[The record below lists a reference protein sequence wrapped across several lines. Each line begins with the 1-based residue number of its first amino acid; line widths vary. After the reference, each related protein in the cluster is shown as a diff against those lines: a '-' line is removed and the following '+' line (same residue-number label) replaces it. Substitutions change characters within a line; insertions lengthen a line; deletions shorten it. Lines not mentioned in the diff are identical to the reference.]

1 MNRISKIAFLFEEFG
16 VPSPSQQLLD
26 RFLMGY
32 PRDGALH
39 QPAVGSFVAYLPPTN
54 EGGLE
59 RRKAEFNLD
68 DAGTVEQ
75 AVEGADAVVI
85 VPRGSGATAND
96 RFVEIAVERAPE
108 DAAVFVHGALT
119 STLDRGRAVVT
130 RAGAR
135 RIALAS
141 GTPLAVTWRLP
152 ELEIPLEAPLTEAL
166 IVVQKS
172 PLQPGPY
179 GTLAGAELCA
189 LDGLLPLVER
199 RRGGEAGIRSVQLL
213 EGDAVWKGGERK
225 AWSWPLLAAALS
237 RSHTPQGDPVRD
249 GRTQDLVGLGLV
261 PKLAK
266 NPQAWLVEH
275 RDGFRSAILVLD
287 GVIADFNVAVR
298 EQGGGIRSAQLFRAP
313 APADQQFS
321 LLAAAVETFFTSRKA
336 PWPIERSLLTA
347 GLLEV
352 FRNPVTRTGK
362 ALATPHL
369 DLAYRIAA

>member
-1 MNRISKIAFLFEEFG
+1 MNSLRKMAFLFEEFG

-39 QPAVGSFVAYLPPTN
+39 TPSMGSFVAYLPPTN

-59 RRKAEFNLD
+59 RRKADFNLD
-68 DAGTVEQ
+68 GAPTVEQ

-96 RFVEIAVERAPE
+96 RFVEIAVERVPE
-108 DAAVFVHGALT
+108 GAAIFVHGALT
-119 STLDRGRAVVT
+119 STLDRGRAVAT
-130 RAGAR
+130 RAADR

-152 ELEIPLEAPLTEAL
+152 GLEIPLETPLTEAL

-199 RRGGEAGIRSVQLL
+199 RRGGESGVRSIQLL
-213 EGDAVWKGGERK
+213 EGDAVWKGGDRK
-225 AWSWPLLAAALS
+225 AWSWALLAAALS

-266 NPQAWLVEH
+266 NPQAWLLEH

-287 GVIADFNVAVR
+287 GVVADFNVALR
-298 EQGGGIRSAQLFRAP
+298 DQGGGIRSTQLFRAP

-321 LLAAAVETFFTSRKA
+321 LLAATVETFFASRKV
-336 PWPIERSLLTA
+336 PWPVERGLLTA

-352 FRNPVTRTGK
+352 FRNPATRLGK
-362 ALATPHL
+362 SLPTPGL
-369 DLAYRIAA
+369 DLAYRPAV

>member
-1 MNRISKIAFLFEEFG
+1 MNPIRKIAFLFEEFG

-32 PRDGALH
+32 PRDGTLH
-39 QPAVGSFVAYLPPTN
+39 KPAVGAFVAYLPPTN

-59 RRKAEFNLD
+59 RRKAEFTLD
-68 DAGTVEQ
+68 GASTVEE

-85 VPRGSGATAND
+85 VPRGSGTTAND

-108 DAAVFVHGALT
+108 GAACFIHGALT
-119 STLDRGRAVVT
+119 STLERGHAVVKQAT
-130 RAGAR
+130 AR

-152 ELEIPLEAPLTEAL
+152 GLEIPLETPLTEAL

-199 RRGGEAGIRSVQLL
+199 RRGGESGIRSVRLL
-213 EGDAVWKGGERK
+213 EGDAVWKAGDRK

-266 NPQAWLVEH
+266 NPQAWLVDH

-287 GVIADFNVAVR
+287 GVIADFNVALRSADARIV
-298 EQGGGIRSAQLFRAP
+298 SAQLFRAP

-321 LLAAAVETFFTSRKA
+321 LLAATVETFFTSRKA
-336 PWPIERSLLTA
+336 PWPVERSLLTA
-347 GLLEV
+347 GLLEA

>member
-1 MNRISKIAFLFEEFG
+1 MKSIPKIAFLFEEFG

-39 QPAVGSFVAYLPPTN
+39 PPAVGSFVAYLPPTN
-54 EGGLE
+54 DGGLE
-59 RRKAEFNLD
+59 RRKAEFNLEG
-68 DAGTVEQ
+68 ASTVEE
-75 AVEGADAVVI
+75 ALAGAEAVVL

-108 DAAVFVHGALT
+108 GAAIFAHGALT
-119 STLDRGRAVVT
+119 STLDRGHSVVKQ
-130 RAGAR
+130 AAAR

-152 ELEIPLEAPLTEAL
+152 ALEIPLETPLTEAL

-199 RRGGEAGIRSVQLL
+199 RRGGESGVRSIQLL
-213 EGDAVWKGGERK
+213 EGDAVWKGGDRK

-249 GRTQDLVGLGLV
+249 GRTQDLAGLGLV

-287 GVIADFNVAVR
+287 GVIADFNVALRSGDSRIV
-298 EQGGGIRSAQLFRAP
+298 SAQLFRAP

-321 LLAAAVETFFTSRKA
+321 LLAATVETFFTSRKA
-336 PWPIERSLLTA
+336 PWPVERSLLTA
-347 GLLEV
+347 GLLEA

-362 ALATPHL
+362 PLVTPHL
-369 DLAYRIAA
+369 DLAYRVAA